1 MENNKQPEVISSFK
15 DEHFF
20 LSNFYGRKVTY
31 RGLTYC
37 NTEAAFQAQKTKDE
51 NERKLFTACN
61 PSVAKQLGRRVKL
74 RSDWEAVKEEEM
86 YFIVLAKF
94 MQHPSLQEKL
104 IATFPAKLVEGND
117 WKDTCWGVCRGKG
130 ENRLGKILMDI
141 RDQLVSLYSRHGAY
155 NARHPEPEAK

>member
-1 MENNKQPEVISSFK
+1 MENNKQPEVISSFG
-15 DEHFF
+15 DEYFF
-20 LSNFYGRKVTY
+20 LSNFYGCKVTY

-37 NTEAAFQAQKTKDE
+37 NTEAAFQAQKAKDE
-51 NERKLFTACN
+51 NERELFTACN
-61 PSVAKQLGRRVKL
+61 PSVAKHLGRRVKL

-104 IATFPAKLVEGND
+104 IATSPARLVEGNN

-141 RDQLVSLYSRHGAY
+141 REEFISLYSRHASY
-155 NARHPEPEAK
+155 TTRCLKPESK